1 MTCEQCMETP
11 NKKLKEINKQLKIK
25 VKKLKEK
32 LDFEIIKKH
41 IIEN

>member
-11 NKKLKEINKQLKIK
+11 NKKLKEKNKQLKEE
-25 VKKLKEK
+25 VKKLKEQ
-32 LDFEIIKKH
+32 LDFEFIKKH